1 MKIIVTGGAGFIG
14 SHLVDALVNLGHQ
27 ILVIDDLSTGKK
39 EYVNSR
45 AKFKHLDIRDESL
58 ANIIS
63 DFSPDL
69 VYHLAAQKNVRTSLS
84 DPRLDASINVL
95 GALNLLKAA
104 LSAKV
109 KKFIFVSTGG
119 IYGDS
124 KVLPTPES
132 APEQAM
138 SPYILNKLTF
148 EKYLSIL
155 SEDKLAWTALRLANI
170 YGSRQDP
177 QGEAGVVAIFLD
189 QALKGEVLNVN
200 GDGRQTRDYLYV
212 DDAVQAL
219 VKALEAD
226 NGVYNVGTGIET
238 SLLDLIDKIKRISGR
253 DLKIKH
259 REAVWGEVKRS
270 SLDASLARIKLA
282 WQPHYDLAT
291 GLSLTYK
298 WFRDKK

>member
-1 MKIIVTGGAGFIG
+1 MKIVVTGGAGFIG
-14 SHLVDALVNLGHQ
+14 SNLVDALVEQGHQ

-39 EYVNSR
+39 EYINYR
-45 AKFKHLDIRDESL
+45 AKFKQLDIRDESL
-58 ANIIS
+58 AMVIS
-63 DFSPDL
+63 DFSPE
-69 VYHLAAQKNVRTSLS
+69 VIYHLAAQKNVRTSLT

-104 LSAKV
+104 LNAKV
-109 KKFIFVSTGG
+109 EKFIFVSTGG

-155 SEDKLAWTALRLANI
+155 SEDRLSWTALRLANI
-170 YGSRQDP
+170 YGPRQDP
-177 QGEAGVVAIFLD
+177 QGEAGVIAIFLD

-200 GDGRQTRDYLYV
+200 GDGKQTRDYLYV

-219 VKALEAD
+219 VKALTVD
-226 NGVYNVGTGIET
+226 DGVYNIGTGIET
-238 SLLDLIDKIKRISGR
+238 SLIDLIANIKKISGR
-253 DLKIKH
+253 DLKVKH
-259 REAVWGEVKRS
+259 REAVWGEVRRS
-270 SLDASLARIKLA
+270 SLDANLAKIKLG

-298 WFRDKK
+298 WFRDRK